1 LPKFLQFLQFLHLNG
16 ENMPQPLLQ
25 CGEPLRTGKAVAC
38 PLGKDASFTNEW
50 LHVISIESISIESP
64 G

>member
-1 LPKFLQFLQFLHLNG
+1 MGKTCHG
-16 ENMPQPLLQ
+16 PQPLLQ
-25 CGEPLRTGKAVAC
+25 CGEPWRAIEPQLALAVAC